1 MASHLSRVL
10 NIKSLFTMLLAG
22 SAGAES
28 PQHLVFTCVPHSNDL
43 WKPNARAG
51 REFKEGRAVPRDGYS
66 SERVACRNSRVAAHP
81 PVQSFQS
88 YRLGLHSTCRRIL
101 SYRRTHLAINVHL
114 SIWFRRSGGI
124 SAIVKGFPTSRL
136 LIRQNFRLPVT
147 PDSPHP
153 SARYNVPRIRTAL

>member
-1 MASHLSRVL
+1 
-10 NIKSLFTMLLAG
+10 LAG

-28 PQHLVFTCVPHSNDL
+28 PQHPVFTCVPHSNDL
-43 WKPNARAG
+43 SEPNARAG
-51 REFKEGRAVPRDGYS
+51 REFKEGRAVPLDGYR
-66 SERVACRNSRVAAHP
+66 SERVACRNSWVAAHQ

-88 YRLGLHSTCRRIL
+88 YRLGLHSTCRAHRL

-124 SAIVKGFPTSRL
+124 SAIVKGVPTIRL